1 MSFSLTDNFINME
14 NDKKILLGKKGEDKY
29 KGWMLPPDTWTTL
42 QKMWIENGEIKVW
55 NKKIQP
61 LYSVKN

>member
-1 MSFSLTDNFINME
+1 ME

-29 KGWMLPPDTWTTL
+29 KGWILPTDTWTTI
-42 QKMWIENGEIKVW
+42 QKVCIENGEIKIW

>member
-1 MSFSLTDNFINME
+1 MKSE
-14 NDKKILLGKKGEDKY
+14 NKILLGKKSEDKY
-29 KGWMLPPDTWTTL
+29 EGWGLPPNTWTTI

>member
-1 MSFSLTDNFINME
+1 ME

-29 KGWMLPPDTWTTL
+29 KGWILPPDTWTTI
-42 QKMWIENGEIKVW
+42 QKMWIESGEIKIW